1 MNFCDSQTF
10 SIIAFLFLSFR
21 RQQQQQQ
28 HHQQQLEH
36 CFNIKNWYRF
46 VVAFSVIK
54 SRTLNI
60 IINYFTNFQQ
70 LLLNS

>member
-1 MNFCDSQTF
+1 MTLKLFPSLL
-10 SIIAFLFLSFR
+10 FLFLSFR
-21 RQQQQQQ
+21 RQQQQQQQQ